1 MSEQKEY
8 GKIQV
13 KIDKNLYLKLWE
25 YIKKQYPVPYKKL
38 HVVVN
43 EAIKEYLEKRGIK
56 IEG

>member
-25 YIKKQYPVPYKKL
+25 YIKQQYPVPYKKL

-43 EAIKEYLEKRGIK
+43 EAIKEYLEKRGMK
-56 IEG
+56 I